1 MNSVNRRCPFCNQ
14 DIFDLKSDL
23 VGMVTQKT
31 LVGSVKQY
39 FHMECF
45 EKAGR
50 GKK

>member
-1 MNSVNRRCPFCNQ
+1 MVGINRRCPFCNKE
-14 DIFDLKSDL
+14 IVNFKS
-23 VGMVTQKT
+23 GFVTQKT
-31 LVGSVKQY
+31 LGGSVRQY